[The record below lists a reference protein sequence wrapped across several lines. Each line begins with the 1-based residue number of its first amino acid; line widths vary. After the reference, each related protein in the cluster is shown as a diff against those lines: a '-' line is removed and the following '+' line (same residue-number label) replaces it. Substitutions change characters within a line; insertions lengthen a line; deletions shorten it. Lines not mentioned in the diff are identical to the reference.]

1 MAGKSKGPV
10 VESLAVLRPVERVWS
25 ALTSPRDLG
34 LLVLGRVDAR
44 AEPGEFRLD
53 RFVYVKTAAGVDLEQ
68 ARVAITAVTDAYP
81 SAAVT
86 DTEELIG
93 DLESQIDGLLNL
105 LVVLLAFAIIIALLG
120 IVNTLALSISERKRE
135 IGLLRAVG
143 MQRRQVRR
151 MVRWEA
157 VLIALFGG
165 VLGLAVGLALGIALV
180 VAVGEGLRLTIPGG
194 QLFTYLIAA
203 GLGGV
208 LAAAIPA
215 RRGAKLDI
223 LDAIAYE

>member
-1 MAGKSKGPV
+1 
-10 VESLAVLRPVERVWS
+10 
-25 ALTSPRDLG
+25 
-34 LLVLGRVDAR
+34 
-44 AEPGEFRLD
+44 
-53 RFVYVKTAAGVDLEQ
+53 
-68 ARVAITAVTDAYP
+68 
-81 SAAVT
+81 
-86 DTEELIG
+86 
-93 DLESQIDGLLNL
+93 
-105 LVVLLAFAIIIALLG
+105 
-120 IVNTLALSISERKRE
+120 
-135 IGLLRAVG
+135 
-143 MQRRQVRR
+143 
-151 MVRWEA
+151 
-157 VLIALFGG
+157 